1 MKTMVIQ
8 QFDLLMEGRLSPAL
22 SGKYFDAVNPSYGE
36 VFAQIADADTVDVQL
51 ALSAARLGFDH
62 GRWPQ
67 MSIAERGSFLLKI
80 AALIRENAKQLADL
94 ECFSSGKT
102 IKHTTFID
110 VPTAAETFE
119 YFGNLERTWAL
130 EKQGP
135 GPLNETIKNSS
146 SVLSIIEHE
155 PMGVVVTIIPWNY
168 PLIMTAWKLAPA
180 LLAGNTIVLKPSRVA
195 CASVMFLAKLIAQI
209 GLPKGV
215 LNIIASSRAQAGQE
229 LVSSAEVDMVSFTGS
244 TKTGE
249 AVMAL
254 ASKGVKKLTLELGGK
269 SPNIVF
275 ADCDMEAAI
284 GGSLSAIF
292 MNQGQMCTA
301 GSRLLVEDK
310 IYQKF
315 VEKLV
320 ARAKNL
326 KIGPADNFETEFGPL
341 VSIEQRNAVL
351 KFIEKGKQEGAKL
364 VCGGGIPNGPGHSL
378 LSPNGPGHSLLSD
391 QVRSGAYIEPTI
403 FTNVRNSMGIAQ
415 EEIFGPVL
423 CVIPFTSVEEA
434 IHLANDTKYG
444 LAAMIWSKDLEKAN
458 KVARRLRCG
467 TVWINTYGAF
477 LNEAPFGGYK
487 QSGYGR
493 ELGLAGLLEYT
504 QIKHIATDQ
513 THGGRSL
520 VTSWF

>member
-1 MKTMVIQ
+1 MTTNLQLQ
-8 QFDLLMEGRLSPAL
+8 QFNFLLEGKIIPSL
-22 SGKYFDAVNPSYGE
+22 SGNYFNCVNPSNGD
-36 VFAQIADADTVDVQL
+36 VFAQIADADSIDVQI
-51 ALSAARLGFDH
+51 AVSAARLGFDH

-67 MSIAERGSFLLKI
+67 MSITERGAYLIKI
-80 AALIRENAKQLADL
+80 AALIRDNAKVLADL
-94 ECFSSGKT
+94 ECASTGKT

-119 YFGNLERTWAL
+119 YFGNLS
-130 EKQGP
+130 GNF
-135 GPLNETIKNSS
+135 LNETMKNSS
-146 SVLSIIEHE
+146 SVLSIIERE
-155 PMGVVVTIIPWNY
+155 PIGVAALVIPWNY

-180 LLAGNTIVLKPSRVA
+180 LLAGNCVVLKPSPVA
-195 CASVMFLAKLIAQI
+195 CASVMFLAKLASQA

-215 LNIIASSRAQAGQE
+215 LNIIVSSKTEVGKE
-229 LVSSAEVDMVSFTGS
+229 LVSAPEVDMVSFTGS
-244 TKTGE
+244 TKSGE

-254 ASKGVKKLTLELGGK
+254 ASQGVKKLTLELGGK

-275 ADCDMEAAI
+275 ADCDMEAAL

-301 GSRLLVEDK
+301 GSRLLVEER
-310 IYQKF
+310 IYQEF
-315 VEKLV
+315 VDKLV
-320 ARAKNL
+320 VRAKAL

-341 VSIEQRNAVL
+341 VSIQQRDAVL

-364 VCGGGIPNGPGHSL
+364 ACGGKIPDINAK
-378 LSPNGPGHSLLSD
+378 
-391 QVRSGAYIEPTI
+391 GAYLEPTI
-403 FTNVRNSMGIAQ
+403 FINVRNSMSIAQ

-423 CVIPFTSVEEA
+423 CVIPFTSVDQA
-434 IHLANDTKYG
+434 VQIANDTKYG

-458 KVARRLRCG
+458 TVARRLHCG

-477 LNEAPFGGYK
+477 LNEVPFGGYK

-504 QIKHIATDQ
+504 QLKHIATDQ
-513 THGGRSL
+513 TPGGRSL